1 MRVLKRSAVIRLER
15 ATLRHAHRAE
25 GTALTGSKLMNPHLL
40 TSEIYH
46 DTSSEQTDRAPRRA

>member
-1 MRVLKRSAVIRLER
+1 MSVLKRSAVIRVER
-15 ATLRHAHRAE
+15 ATLWHAHKAA
-25 GTALTGSKLMNPHLL
+25 GTALTGSKLMNLNML